1 MHTWQMHEAK
11 ARLAELLKDSERE
24 GPQQIT
30 VHGRPV
36 AVVLSQAEFE
46 RMTGQRESLL
56 AFMQRSPLA
65 ECDDVEFERDRSLT
79 RELEM

>member
-46 RMTGQRESLL
+46 RLAGHRESLL

-65 ECDDVEFERDRSLT
+65 QCEELEFERDRSLT
-79 RELEM
+79 RELEL